1 MTQMKMKAFLFALGA
16 ASALIP
22 AAALAGGVKLT
33 PVKAAMPK
41 ADGIAVPSALSPE
54 LIQIPAAQGS
64 TPLENPTALLTH
76 YGFAG
81 DGPMV
86 PAANA
91 VQGKDNKVEATKTEP
106 DKNTYL
112 VLDGQ
117 KGPDAGYDYGTHF
130 LLQGHEVGPKG

>member
-1 MTQMKMKAFLFALGA
+1 MNPMKMKAFLLALTA
-16 ASALIP
+16 ASALVP
-22 AAALAGGVKLT
+22 AQVLASGLKLT
-33 PVKAAMPK
+33 AVPAAMPK
-41 ADGIAVPSALSPE
+41 AEGMTVPSALSPE
-54 LIQIPAAQGS
+54 LIQIPAAQGAI
-64 TPLENPTALLTH
+64 PLENPTKLLTH

-91 VQGKDNKVEATKTEP
+91 TQGKDNKVEATKTEP

-117 KGPDAGYDYGTHF
+117 KG
-130 LLQGHEVGPKG
+130 